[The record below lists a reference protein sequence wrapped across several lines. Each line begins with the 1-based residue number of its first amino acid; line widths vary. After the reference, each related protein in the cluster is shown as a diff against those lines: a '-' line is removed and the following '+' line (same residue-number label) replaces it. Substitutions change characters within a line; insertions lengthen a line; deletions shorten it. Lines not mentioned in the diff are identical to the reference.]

1 VTLVLTTGA
10 RANLNHMYAA
20 RNDDGWTGVW
30 IVVAALLVTA
40 GVWAGARPAVVRAIA
55 ARSGRIIYRKR

>member
-1 VTLVLTTGA
+1 
-10 RANLNHMYAA
+10 MYAA

-40 GVWAGARPAVVRAIA
+40 GIWVGARPAVVRAIA
-55 ARSGRIIYRKR
+55 ARSGRIIHRKR